1 MKNVVPKILLIGG
14 GVVGI
19 FYVKNLLSKSKAGD
33 AIETNVKGLQFMGLN
48 IKGLTSWVKYRVIL
62 EIVNPSSEKLSFSTP
77 YMKMFIKDKLICASA
92 ISDKMNDLLPK
103 SSIKLNIDLQFNG
116 TDIASVIPNLLKF
129 IAAKVKGEPPSQEV
143 KIVYTYE
150 SEGFG
155 QEVTKKLM
163 I

>member
-1 MKNVVPKILLIGG
+1 MKNAVPKILLIGG

-33 AIETNVKGLQFMGLN
+33 AIETSVNSLQFMGLN

-62 EIVNPSSEKLSFSTP
+62 KIVNPSDEKLSFSTP
-77 YMKMFIKDKLICASA
+77 YMKMFIKDKLICSSA
-92 ISDKMNDLLPK
+92 ITDKMNDLLPK
-103 SSIKLNIDLQFNG
+103 SSILLNVDLQFNG
-116 TDIASVIPNLLKF
+116 TDVASVIPNILNF
-129 IAAKVKGEPPSQEV
+129 IKDKVSGKPASQEV